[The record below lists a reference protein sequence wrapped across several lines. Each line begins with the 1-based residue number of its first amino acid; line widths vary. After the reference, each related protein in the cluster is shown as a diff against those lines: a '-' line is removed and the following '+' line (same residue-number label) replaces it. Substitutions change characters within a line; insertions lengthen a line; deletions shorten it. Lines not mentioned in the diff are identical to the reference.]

1 MFKIEI
7 DKMAD
12 GSQEFCL
19 RWNNHQAT
27 IISVFDYLL
36 ENETLVDCT
45 LAAEGQ
51 YLKAHKVVLCAC
63 SPYLEILLSQHN
75 DKHPIL
81 IFKDI
86 KFTELKS
93 MIDYMYKGEVNIA
106 QDQLN
111 HFLKAAESLQIK
123 GLSESEDEAAPQTAV
138 PTPRPPPPRA
148 PPAQRTQPR
157 PFSNAVAIR
166 STGPDEDSP
175 KRVIGR
181 SDAQSPTPRKRRR
194 QAPLGLQGRPSLSDD
209 ASNASDG
216 HYDQANCDVP
226 TPALTSTPS
235 APSSDT
241 ASDKAVAKVETN
253 SELMLEPK
261 TEYDDNDN
269 SVEDIT
275 LDDDDEDYSQAGTS
289 QLDNSQGNFGS
300 WQQMVGDQSTD
311 NFSGQDT
318 GAQNSQGKLSDPVQW
333 G

>member
-1 MFKIEI
+1 
-7 DKMAD
+7 MAD

-123 GLSESEDEAAPQTAV
+123 GLSESEFLYSKDAFIVLVDIESTGNRLAADIK
-138 PTPRPPPPRA
+138 
-148 PPAQRTQPR
+148 

>member
-1 MFKIEI
+1 MCQVLVIKLNFCFLLFQMTEP
-7 DKMAD
+7 
-12 GSQEFCL
+12 QEFCL

-86 KFTELKS
+86 KYHELKC
-93 MIDYMYKGEVNIA
+93 MIEYMYKGEVNIA

-123 GLSESEDEAAPQTAV
+123 GLSESEEDAAPQTAV
-138 PTPRPPPPRA
+138 AKPRPPPPRA
-148 PPAQRTQPR
+148 PPVQRTQPR
-157 PFSNAVAIR
+157 PFSNTVAVR
-166 STGPDEDSP
+166 NTGPSEVDDSP
-175 KRVIGR
+175 KRLIGR
-181 SDAQSPTPRKRRR
+181 SEAQSPTPRKRRR
-194 QAPLGLQGRPSLSDD
+194 PAPVPGRSSMSGDD
-209 ASNASDG
+209 ASNASEG
-216 HYDQANCDVP
+216 HFDQSNCDVP
-226 TPALTSTPS
+226 TPAH
-235 APSSDT
+235 PSSD
-241 ASDKAVAKVETN
+241 SSKAVAKVETN

-289 QLDNSQGNFGS
+289 QMDNSQGELTFES
-300 WQQMVGDQSTD
+300 RYFSSIVRILCTD
-311 NFSGQDT
+311 
-318 GAQNSQGKLSDPVQW
+318 GKRKLENIRLL
-333 G
+333 

>member
-1 MFKIEI
+1 MKSSQTRVEI
-7 DKMAD
+7 VYNK
-12 GSQEFCL
+12 
-19 RWNNHQAT
+19 
-27 IISVFDYLL
+27 VLL
-36 ENETLVDCT
+36 EEKCQSNKSELIKCSNNE
-45 LAAEGQ
+45 E
-51 YLKAHKVVLCAC
+51 
-63 SPYLEILLSQHN
+63 N
-75 DKHPIL
+75 DR
-81 IFKDI
+81 
-86 KFTELKS
+86 FT
-93 MIDYMYKGEVNIA
+93 M
-106 QDQLN
+106 LN
-111 HFLKAAESLQIK
+111 
-123 GLSESEDEAAPQTAV
+123 SEDEAAPQTAV

>member
-1 MFKIEI
+1 MTE
-7 DKMAD
+7 

-63 SPYLEILLSQHN
+63 SPYLELLLSQHN

-86 KFTELKS
+86 KFNELKS

-123 GLSESEDEAAPQTAV
+123 GLSESEEESTTQTAA

-148 PPAQRTQPR
+148 PPVQRTQPR
-157 PFSNAVAIR
+157 
-166 STGPDEDSP
+166 
-175 KRVIGR
+175 
-181 SDAQSPTPRKRRR
+181 
-194 QAPLGLQGRPSLSDD
+194 SLLAFLKSR
-209 ASNASDG
+209 
-216 HYDQANCDVP
+216 
-226 TPALTSTPS
+226 
-235 APSSDT
+235 
-241 ASDKAVAKVETN
+241 
-253 SELMLEPK
+253 
-261 TEYDDNDN
+261 
-269 SVEDIT
+269 
-275 LDDDDEDYSQAGTS
+275 
-289 QLDNSQGNFGS
+289 
-300 WQQMVGDQSTD
+300 
-311 NFSGQDT
+311 
-318 GAQNSQGKLSDPVQW
+318 
-333 G
+333 